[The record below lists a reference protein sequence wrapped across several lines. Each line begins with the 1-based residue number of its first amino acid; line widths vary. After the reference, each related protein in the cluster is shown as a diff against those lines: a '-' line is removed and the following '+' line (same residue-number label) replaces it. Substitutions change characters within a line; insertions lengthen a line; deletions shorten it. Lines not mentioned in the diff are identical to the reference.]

1 MQIRGLDFVLV
12 SVTDIERSATFYRET
27 LGLRQT
33 AGFPPSWYEFDAG
46 GSTIALGTPPPEAPQ
61 PPYNNGISIALA
73 VPDARVAVEELRA
86 KGVAI
91 LQEVQESSV
100 CHMALIA
107 DPDGTLL
114 WLHQR
119 KDGTAG

>member
-12 SVTDIERSATFYRET
+12 SVSDAERSVAFYSET

-33 AGFPPSWYEFDAG
+33 SAFPPSWYEFDAG
-46 GSTIALGTPPPEAPQ
+46 GSTIALGKPPPEAPQ
-61 PPYNNGISIALA
+61 PPYNNGVSVALA
-73 VPDARVAVEELRA
+73 VPDVHVAVEELRA
-86 KGVAI
+86 RGVPI
-91 LQEVQESSV
+91 LQETQETSV
-100 CHMALIA
+100 CFMALIA